1 MSSFN
6 YVLINKQGKE
16 RRGTM
21 EASEEEDV
29 RKSLRLEGNIPL
41 SVSAQTVMNKEI
53 NFSFIKPVKA
63 RDLSVLCRQFGS
75 ILAAGVAI
83 ISALSMMAR
92 QTRNKVLSKAISD
105 IQVSVEKGET
115 LTNAMAEHEKIFP
128 PILIH
133 MVEAGEA
140 SGNLHLVFDRMASHF
155 DNETKIKNQVKKA
168 MIYPIIVSFV
178 AIAVIFI
185 MMIIVIPNFMDMF
198 TSMNMKLPFMTRL
211 VMKISNFFVA
221 RWYLILLSIMLL
233 IISFRMIKKSPNG
246 RLFMARLGLKLPL
259 FGSLI
264 IKSMSS
270 GFARTLSTLLSTG
283 VHMIEALEITA
294 KTLDNLVVREAVW
307 KAKEDVE
314 KGLPLSVP
322 IKNSEVFPSL
332 VCDMTKIGEDTGE
345 MSSMLNKVADY
356 YDEEVK
362 FATDALTAAMEPLII
377 IILALVVG
385 VLIMAMMQPMLSMY
399 KALGSS

>member
-1 MSSFN
+1 
-6 YVLINKQGKE
+6 
-16 RRGTM
+16 
-21 EASEEEDV
+21 
-29 RKSLRLEGNIPL
+29 
-41 SVSAQTVMNKEI
+41 
-53 NFSFIKPVKA
+53 
-63 RDLSVLCRQFGS
+63 
-75 ILAAGVAI
+75 
-83 ISALSMMAR
+83 
-92 QTRNKVLSKAISD
+92 
-105 IQVSVEKGET
+105 
-115 LTNAMAEHEKIFP
+115 
-128 PILIH
+128 
-133 MVEAGEA
+133 
-140 SGNLHLVFDRMASHF
+140 
-155 DNETKIKNQVKKA
+155 
-168 MIYPIIVSFV
+168 
-178 AIAVIFI
+178 
-185 MMIIVIPNFMDMF
+185 
-198 TSMNMKLPFMTRL
+198 
-211 VMKISNFFVA
+211 
-221 RWYLILLSIMLL
+221 
-233 IISFRMIKKSPNG
+233 
-246 RLFMARLGLKLPL
+246 MARLGLKLPL

-399 KALGSS
+399 KALGSSGV